1 MHVLVKRARTFLG
14 RMIPDHGSDAPFYA
28 IPFELDLI
36 YVPPHQDVT
45 AKQVLLGDRLMVGQQ
60 VLALQIGVRA
70 PVPQPLVLNR
80 APVSQTNPSIWVVY
94 SAA

>member
-1 MHVLVKRARTFLG
+1 MASGLG
-14 RMIPDHGSDAPFYA
+14 NDPYFYV
-28 IPFELDLI
+28 IPFELNLI
-36 YVPPHQDVT
+36 YVPPYQDTT
-45 AKQVLLGDRLMVGQQ
+45 AKKVLLGDRLMVGQQ